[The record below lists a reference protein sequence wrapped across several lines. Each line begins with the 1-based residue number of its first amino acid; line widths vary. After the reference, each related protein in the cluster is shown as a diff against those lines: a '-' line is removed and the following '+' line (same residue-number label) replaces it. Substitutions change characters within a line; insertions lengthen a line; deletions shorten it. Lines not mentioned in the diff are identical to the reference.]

1 MGVKGEIIQGF
12 IKSVTGLNPKA
23 DQILSPFKEAQ
34 VSGSMPRTPKRSIQG
49 PVPED
54 LPSNPSDKYYS
65 NYEEAVMN
73 NSSRYIEADTGKAM
87 QIRNYN
93 TPSAPLGRQKGV
105 AGRQADHAR
114 ENKVRNQLGGTSTVG
129 DNTFYEGA
137 QVGTQA
143 HHRSTLA
150 GNDWMYEGLD
160 DEGRAELAKLLEQLG
175 VITGNSKFN
184 RNDMPKLE
192 HDQLHTWM
200 RENGI
205 EFAGRDVAKKIKDFN
220 KMSPQQRMKVIET
233 WIEFGQGIQD
243 EKSFDIMKE
252 RKGVPKAR
260 KGRSKPK

>member
-1 MGVKGEIIQGF
+1 MGVKGKVLQGF
-12 IKSVTGLNPKA
+12 IRSVTGLHPKA

-34 VSGSMPRTPKRSIQG
+34 VSGRMPRTPKRSIQG
-49 PVPED
+49 P
-54 LPSNPSDKYYS
+54 LPSKLDSNPSDTYYN
-65 NYEEAVMN
+65 NYEEALMN
-73 NSSRYIEADTGKAM
+73 NSSRYVEADTGKKM
-87 QIRNYN
+87 QIRNYG
-93 TPSAPLGRQKGV
+93 TESAPLGRQKGV
-105 AGRQADHAR
+105 DGRKADHAR
-114 ENKVRNQLGGTSTVG
+114 ENVVRNSIGESSTIG

-150 GNDWMYEGLD
+150 GNDWMYDGLD
-160 DEGRAELAKLLEQLG
+160 DEGRKELAELLEQLG

-200 RENGI
+200 RENGV
-205 EFAGRDVAKKIKDFN
+205 EFAGSKIAKKIN
-220 KMSPQQRMKVIET
+220 NWAQMSPKERMKVIET

-243 EKSFDIMKE
+243 EKSFEIMKG
-252 RKGVPKAR
+252 RKGVPQPR